1 MHWTSILFAFIKMK
15 KKTSMMAHG
24 KNINVNLCKICLKGT
39 AVMLFSQLFKL
50 ILEIL
55 DIDSI
60 LCILPPFKT

>member
-1 MHWTSILFAFIKMK
+1 
-15 KKTSMMAHG
+15 MMAHG
-24 KNINVNLCKICLKGT
+24 KNINVNLCNICLKGT
-39 AVMLFSQLFKL
+39 AVMHFFFQLFKQ

>member
-1 MHWTSILFAFIKMK
+1 MK

-24 KNINVNLCKICLKGT
+24 KNINVNLCKICPKGT
-39 AVMLFSQLFKL
+39 AVMLFFQLFKQ